1 MSIKKI
7 TGLFIALALA
17 LTLFLVTWHQADRTV
32 GLKNYPD
39 PVNAAQRPVRQR
51 FHPDQHQS
59 GGNPAVTAL
68 VPYSTSVAAGVSTAW
83 PGPEQEQVIFW
94 LKPSAKPESREAV
107 AKFDSEGLETWEVDD
122 QLVVTGAVAQWKVNP

>member
-7 TGLFIALALA
+7 TGLFIALALV

-39 PVNAAQRPVRQR
+39 PVNAAQDLFDNDFTQINISQV
-51 FHPDQHQS
+51 
-59 GGNPAVTAL
+59 GNPAVTAL

-94 LKPSAKPESREAV
+94 LKPSAKPESKEAV

-122 QLVVTGAVAQWKVNP
+122 QLVVTGAMAQWKVNP